1 MKKAL
6 IMFANSFP
14 YTISEPFLEIEQKL
28 YREYFDKVLM
38 VTNSPKGQMPT
49 REIDRETI
57 DLIDDVTL
65 SKDALSI
72 LSALPWV
79 LTDRRV
85 YREIFELFSTH
96 RMNVRNLY
104 SMLTVS
110 FCANHRAKQAYSWI
124 KQNREYHIAAI
135 YGTWLYVP
143 AYAAIRLNDKLNGK
157 YLTVSRAHG
166 FDVYLERHKD
176 NYIPFHKQLYQE
188 LDCIAAISQDGK
200 RYLEEAYGDMN
211 KVQVYHLGAYDRG
224 MVNPCEVRDVFHIV
238 SCSRVIPL
246 KRLELIVEA
255 LSQIKNKRI
264 HWIHFGDGERME
276 ALRKAVSVL
285 PENITVELPGRV
297 SNQAVYDY
305 YQNQPVHAFVNVSE
319 TEGIPVAIMEA
330 MSFGIPAIA
339 TAVGGTP
346 EVLDDLV
353 TGLLLPENLE
363 AKALAESL
371 YRVIDMPSDEYLQ
384 LRQNARNKFK
394 QEFSAVPNYKRLLGD
409 LLKGK

>member
-85 YREIFELFSTH
+85 YREIFKLFSTH

-143 AYAAIRLNDKLNGK
+143 AYAAIRLNDKLNSK

-224 MVNPCEVRDVFHIV
+224 MINPYESRDVFHIV

-276 ALRKAVSVL
+276 SLRKAVSVL